1 MMSRAGRHALV
12 LAAGAGRRFGGNKLS
27 ALWGG
32 EPLVLAALRTA
43 LAARVER
50 VTVVTGAQAPALDPV
65 LSTIDDP
72 RLRRVVALDWNEGL
86 AASLRAGVASLPGD
100 TQGAVIFLGDMPLI
114 PAGLADQL
122 LDAVAGGAPAA
133 RVRSPRGPAH
143 PVAFAAAVFPD
154 LVALVGDRGAR
165 SVMDGLGEAVA
176 CVDSDAPG
184 VVFDVDL
191 PSDLDKATIDE
202 PT

>member
-32 EPLVLAALRTA
+32 EPLVLAALRSA

-100 TQGAVIFLGDMPLI
+100 TQTNCSTPS
-114 PAGLADQL
+114 
-122 LDAVAGGAPAA
+122 PAA
-133 RVRSPRGPAH
+133 RLR
-143 PVAFAAAVFPD
+143 PVSARR
-154 LVALVGDRGAR
+154 GDR
-165 SVMDGLGEAVA
+165 
-176 CVDSDAPG
+176 PT
-184 VVFDVDL
+184 
-191 PSDLDKATIDE
+191 PSPSPPPSSRI
-202 PT
+202 